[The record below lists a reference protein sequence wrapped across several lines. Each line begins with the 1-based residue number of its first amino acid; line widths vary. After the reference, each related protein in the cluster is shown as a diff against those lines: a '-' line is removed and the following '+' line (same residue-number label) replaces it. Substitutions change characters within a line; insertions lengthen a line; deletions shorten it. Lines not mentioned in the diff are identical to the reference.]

1 MANGQAGQKRLAEAQ
16 TLMPDQ
22 MEAAKKWLQLVAK
35 ARSDNTLKQRLM
47 DKPIVVLQEHG
58 IKVRPGLDIHVVEDT
73 SKDVYLKLPALS
85 TLTDADLEKVVGG
98 TELEIGTGHVTP
110 TPIYNAFGPVLVE
123 LAHDVIDTV
132 SSVIPK

>member
-1 MANGQAGQKRLAEAQ
+1 MANGQAGQKRQAEAQ
-16 TLMPDQ
+16 TLTPDQ

-35 ARSDNTLKQRLM
+35 ARSDKTLKQRLM

-73 SKDVYLKLPALS
+73 STEVYLKLPALS

-98 TELEIGTGHVTP
+98 TELELGTGYVTP

-123 LAHDVIDTV
+123 LAHDVIETV